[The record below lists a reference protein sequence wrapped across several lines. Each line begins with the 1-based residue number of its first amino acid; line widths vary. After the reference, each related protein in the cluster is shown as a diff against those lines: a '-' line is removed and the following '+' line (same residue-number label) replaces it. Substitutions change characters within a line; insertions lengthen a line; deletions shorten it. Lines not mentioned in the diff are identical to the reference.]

1 MKAWLL
7 AGAGLVLAIGLA
19 LSVTLRPRLAA
30 DTAGDSPQPRV
41 QAASLTTPPPPSPAV
56 KSAADSRET
65 DKIPA
70 YVLGKDW
77 RRLASA
83 AAGPSTPI
91 APDPQNYY
99 VSPLGRPPAMAADA
113 ASAAVE
119 ASAIASADG
128 GPPITVPIVDN
139 EATPEAA
146 GDTRVNQ

>member
-7 AGAGLVLAIGLA
+7 AGAGLALAIA
-19 LSVTLRPRLAA
+19 LVLGVALRPHRAA
-30 DTAGDSPQPRV
+30 DETAEGPQAV
-41 QAASLTTPPPPSPAV
+41 QPAAAAAASEQPAAHE
-56 KSAADSRET
+56 SAAAAADRE
-65 DKIPA
+65 KLPQ
-70 YVLGKDW
+70 YVFGKDW

-99 VSPLGRPPAMAADA
+99 VSPLGHPPPMAADA

-119 ASAIASADG
+119 ASAIAAADG
-128 GPPITVPIVDN
+128 GPPITLPVVDN

-146 GDTRVNQ
+146 GDTRVAQ